1 MMSLASRSKSLTEPK
16 AGSARTILADFR
28 VRRMKTLFVA
38 LSSLL
43 FLACPARAATRMH
56 ALVIG
61 NNGAFV
67 SSAAAPAAN
76 LLPLHYADDD
86 AAAFYEL
93 IGEITHSV
101 EFLTVMDAETQA
113 LYPAFVASAQVPTLE
128 AVRGAV
134 GRLAKR
140 VAEQRAAG
148 HRNVVFVF
156 FSGHG
161 AVDYEGKPALAL
173 ADAGLGHDFLYR
185 EVLEKLPAD
194 ELHLLIDACHAEA
207 VVRPRDLEG
216 EVVSVS
222 PAQASAF
229 LVQSTLARFPH
240 VGAIVAATTNTKAH
254 EWDVIRHGIFTHELL
269 SALRGAADVNRD
281 RRIEY
286 SEVYA
291 FMAAANREIGDTRA
305 RLAIIAKPPEINRRS
320 ALLSLQDFPSTHLA
334 WLSGV
339 SGQRGIIEVDDFRG
353 RRLATL
359 HGDRDFVADVL
370 LPAGTTLYVRGGQ
383 KETSFSAGAG
393 EVVPF
398 ESLKFVEVSTRERGA
413 LDSALR
419 SGLFAAAFGRRYYEG
434 IVDQTPGFLPVD
446 FPKTDDASAPPYF
459 AEFEAASSG
468 PRLVLGGGISSG
480 VAENLSTT
488 QGLNFGMRPNAE
500 SGLSLSLEALR
511 ASDGPLVEWHFAAN
525 AGWLWSLGRGP
536 VRGWL
541 GGMAGAGLLSQAVEG
556 LPEQSSAFV
565 EAGPVL
571 GLTAEVA
578 GHFGVWTEL
587 ELSGALLRRDDEL
600 VLSFMPSAWLGGSW
614 RL

>member
-1 MMSLASRSKSLTEPK
+1 MTEPRAHPRAISNDIRARRLK
-16 AGSARTILADFR
+16 A
-28 VRRMKTLFVA
+28 LFVV
-38 LSSLL
+38 LLSLL
-43 FLACPARAATRMH
+43 FHASPARAATQVH

-67 SSAAAPAAN
+67 STSAAPAAK

-86 AAAFYEL
+86 AAAFFEL
-93 IGEITHSV
+93 IREIAYSA
-101 EFLTVMDAETQA
+101 ELLTVMDTETQA
-113 LYPAFVASAQVPTLE
+113 LYPTFVASAQVPTLE

-134 GRLAKR
+134 GRIAKR
-140 VAEQRAAG
+140 IGEQRAAG

-185 EVLEKLPAD
+185 EILEKLPAD
-194 ELHLLIDACHAEA
+194 EVHLLIDACHAEA

-216 EVVSVS
+216 DVVSVS

-229 LVQSTLARFPH
+229 LVQSTLARFPN

-291 FMAAANREIGDTRA
+291 FMASANREIGDARA
-305 RLAIIAKPPEINRRS
+305 RLAIVAKPPEINRRA
-320 ALLSLQDFPSTHLA
+320 ALLTLQDFPRTRLA

-370 LPAGTTLYVRGGQ
+370 LPAGSTLYVRGGQ
-383 KETSFSAGAG
+383 QETSFSPHAGD
-393 EVVPF
+393 VVAF
-398 ESLKFVEVSTRERGA
+398 ESLKFVDVGVRERGA
-413 LDSALR
+413 LDAALR
-419 SGLFAAAFGRRYYEG
+419 NGLFAATYGRRYYEG

-446 FPKTDDASAPPYF
+446 FPKTDYASTPQYF
-459 AEFEAASSG
+459 AESGATSSG

-480 VAENLSTT
+480 IAENLSTT
-488 QGLNFGMRPNAE
+488 QGLNFGMRPNAG

-511 ASDGPLVEWHFAAN
+511 AADGPLVEWHFAAN
-525 AGWLWSLGRGP
+525 AGWLWSLGSGP
-536 VRGWL
+536 FRGWL
-541 GGMAGAGLLSQAVEG
+541 GGMVGAGLLSQAVEG
-556 LPEQSSAFV
+556 QPQRSSAFV
-565 EAGPVL
+565 DAGPVL
-571 GLTAEVA
+571 GLTADVA
-578 GHFGVWTEL
+578 GHFGLWTEL
-587 ELSGALLRRDDEL
+587 ELAGVLLRQDDQ
-600 VLSFMPSAWLGGSW
+600 VALSFMPSAWLGGSW